1 MAGSVAPIVPDEPAA
16 PDAAINA
23 ARSRLGEARRRFI
36 DGDLPPF
43 GHLLVRQQLE
53 VPGGAETIWV
63 RVASWRDASSIRGRS
78 LNDGVHPAL
87 AHIRMGRPVVVDVS
101 TVIDWA
107 VVSDDGAILE
117 GARTQR
123 PR

>member
-1 MAGSVAPIVPDEPAA
+1 MAGSAAPIVPDDPAT
-16 PDAAINA
+16 PDAAISA
-23 ARSRLGEARRRFI
+23 ARSRLGEARRRFV

-43 GHLLVRQQLE
+43 GHLIVRHRVE

-63 RVASWRDASSIRGRS
+63 RVSSWLDASSIRGRS

-107 VVSDDGAILE
+107 VVSDDGGILA
-117 GARTQR
+117 GAWTQR